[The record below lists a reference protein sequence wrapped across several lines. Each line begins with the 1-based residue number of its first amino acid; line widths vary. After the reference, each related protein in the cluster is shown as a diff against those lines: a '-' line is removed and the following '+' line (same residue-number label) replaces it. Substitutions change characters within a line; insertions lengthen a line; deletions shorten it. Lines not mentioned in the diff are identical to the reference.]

1 MNNKTDF
8 AYQAVYRYIVRL
20 VNEVQADSTKKL
32 PSLRQLARRLR
43 VSISTIQSAYAL
55 LEKEGR
61 VCSVPKS
68 GYFAVPVSGAETIE
82 AEAPAQASM
91 MDLFY
96 RHARRPGMALLA
108 NDEPT
113 LLQSLQGQ
121 LLVTER
127 ELLRHCPRP
136 LDPGFQP
143 FGDLELRTAL
153 AARYT
158 SDAQRCWHPENVFI
172 GPDLLG
178 VLKAVTETLQLRGA
192 TVLVESPCAWSV
204 LRLLQSL
211 GARVVELPLDVNG
224 AISVAHLDQL
234 LLEAPVGLAILSS
247 SINPVRGSSLPLRNR
262 QAVAQLLNRYR
273 VWVMENDSHGDLAF
287 AVGRTRLRDLID
299 PQRLLIMGAFD
310 KTLSPETP
318 YGYLLCRQFP
328 AQWQQYFLLRG
339 FEIPPLR
346 QKAIARLCGS
356 ERFDEHLHQ
365 LRQLLSRRMQAMA
378 QLLDEHLGVLLHYQR
393 PEGGGAIW
401 AQSRHWVD
409 MRQVCQTLLQQRIV
423 TTPGEL
429 FSLSGLHAQHLRIS
443 YTIDWREDLPRMLA
457 ALGEALRQARRP

>member
-55 LEKEGR
+55 LEREGR

-68 GYFAVPVSGAETIE
+68 GYFAVPVSDVEEVEVERAAGDDL
-82 AEAPAQASM
+82 

-96 RHARRPGMALLA
+96 RHARRPGMAILG

-158 SDAQRCWHPENVFI
+158 SDAQRCWHPENVYI

-178 VLKAVTETLQLRGA
+178 ILKAVVDILQLRGA
-192 TVLVESPCAWSV
+192 NVLVESPCPWAV

-211 GARVVELPLDVNG
+211 DVRVIELPLDADG

-234 LLEAPVGLAILSS
+234 LLETPVALAILSS

-273 VWVMENDSHGDLAF
+273 VWVMENDSHGDLTF
-287 AVGRTRLRDLID
+287 AMGRTRLRDLLD
-299 PQRLLIMGAFD
+299 PQRLLIVGAFD
-310 KTLSPETP
+310 KTLSPEAP
-318 YGYLLCRQFP
+318 YGYLLCRQFSP
-328 AQWQQYFLLRG
+328 QWQQYFLLRA
-339 FEIPPLR
+339 FEIPPLG
-346 QKAIARLCGS
+346 QKAIARLCSS

-365 LRQLLSRRMQAMA
+365 LRILLAQRMEAMF
-378 QLLDEHLGVLLHYQR
+378 QMLEEHLGTALRYQR

-401 AQSRHWVD
+401 AQSVHCVD
-409 MRQVCQTLLQQRIV
+409 MRAVCRNLLQQRIV

-429 FSLSGLHAQHLRIS
+429 FSLGGLHAQYLRIS
-443 YTIDWREDLPRMLA
+443 YTIDWRDDLPRLLR
-457 ALGEALRQARRP
+457 ALGEALRQARRS

>member
-20 VNEVQADSTKKL
+20 VNEVQADSTRKL

-68 GYFAVPVSGAETIE
+68 GYFAVPVSAGDEPLTEAAEDS
-82 AEAPAQASM
+82 P

-96 RHARRPGMALLA
+96 RHARRPGMALLG

-121 LLVTER
+121 LLVIER

-143 FGDLELRTAL
+143 FGDLELRIAL

-158 SDAQRCWHPENVFI
+158 CDAQRCWYPENVYV

-178 VLKAVTETLQLRGA
+178 MLKAAVEILQLRGA
-192 TVLVESPCAWSV
+192 TVLVESPCPWAL

-211 GARVVELPLDVNG
+211 GVQVIELPLDAGG
-224 AISVAHLDQL
+224 AINVQQLDQL
-234 LLEAPVGLAILSS
+234 LHQAPVGLAILSS

-262 QAVAQLLNRYR
+262 QAVAQVLNSHQ

-299 PQRLLIMGAFD
+299 PQRLLIVGAFD
-310 KTLSPETP
+310 KTLSPEAP

-328 AQWQQYFLLRG
+328 VQWQHYFLLRA

-346 QKAIARLCGS
+346 QKAIARLCSSG
-356 ERFDEHLHQ
+356 RLDEHLHQ
-365 LRQLLSRRMQAMA
+365 LRQLLSQRMLAMA
-378 QLLDEHLGVLLHYQR
+378 QLLDEHLGALIHYQT

-401 AQSRHWVD
+401 AQSTHRVD
-409 MRQVCQTLLQQRIV
+409 MRAVYRNLLQQRIV

-429 FSLSGLHAQHLRIS
+429 FSLGGLHAQHLRIS
-443 YTIDWREDLPRMLA
+443 YTVDWRQDLPRLLT
-457 ALGEALRQARRP
+457 ALGDALRQARRP